1 MLQQDRRTFLKNS
14 LLAGTAMITPIS
26 LMKVLANDG
35 KNEAIRKDKIFVG
48 VIGTGSRGHHLA
60 SLIKEF
66 GHEIGMEVTA
76 LCDVYQP
83 HLENTHSMIPE
94 AKTYNDYRRM
104 LDEAREL
111 HGVIICTPLHVHA
124 QPTIDAMEKGLH
136 VFCEKAM
143 ARTLDDTYAMAEAHY
158 RTGKALHIGHQRLF
172 DPKFLRGMNKVYE
185 GELGKV
191 TQIRAYWHR
200 NNDWRRPIPENQP
213 ELERFINWRLY
224 REYSCGLLTELAS
237 HHIQVANWVKKDIPI
252 DVRGTGSIS
261 FWKDGREVEDNV
273 ALIFTYKDG
282 TQFIY
287 DSMIQN
293 RRHGLE
299 IQVLGHKGSLE
310 LETNSFFLE
319 EPPPPPKPAGIVQLL
334 QDLEENVLGKI
345 PIGSSSWDPEV
356 AMTYKGESV
365 VPGNSTDG
373 TWEQFTGFAK
383 AIREDK
389 PIPGL
394 FEEGYY
400 SSIWTLLGQQA
411 IDTGK
416 VIKMA
421 EKYDISKFLK

>member
-1 MLQQDRRTFLKNS
+1 MLQQNRRAFLKNS
-14 LLAGTAMITPIS
+14 LLAGTAILTPAS
-26 LMKVLANDG
+26 LMNLLAGEQN
-35 KNEAIRKDKIFVG
+35 NIISPNDKIHLG
-48 VIGTGSRGHHLA
+48 VIGTGSRGHRLA
-60 SLIKEF
+60 YLIKEF
-66 GHEIGMEVTA
+66 GHDLGIEVTA

-83 HLENTHSMIPE
+83 NLDNTHEMIPE
-94 AKTYNDYRRM
+94 AKTYNDYRKM
-104 LDEAREL
+104 LEESREL
-111 HGVIICTPLHVHA
+111 NGVIICTPLHFHA
-124 QPTIDAMEKGLH
+124 QPTIDAMEMGLH

-143 ARTLDDTYAMAEAHY
+143 ERTLEATYAMAEAHY

-172 DPKFLRGMNKVYE
+172 DPKFLRGMNKVYQ
-185 GELGKV
+185 GDLGKV

-200 NNDWRRPIPENQP
+200 NHDWRRPVPEDQP

-237 HHIQVANWVKKDIPI
+237 HHIQVANWVKKDIPV

-282 TQFIY
+282 TQFVY

-310 LETNSFFLE
+310 LETNNFFLE

-334 QDLEENVLGKI
+334 QDLEENVLGKV

-356 AMTYKGESV
+356 AMTYKGESIV
-365 VPGNSTDG
+365 KENITDG

-400 SSIWTLLGQQA
+400 GSIWTLLGQEA
-411 IDTGK
+411 IDTGQ
-416 VIKMA
+416 VVGML
-421 EKYDISKFLK
+421 EKFDIRKFRR

>member
-1 MLQQDRRTFLKNS
+1 MLQQNRRAFLKNS
-14 LLAGTAMITPIS
+14 LLAGTAILTPVS
-26 LMKVLANDG
+26 LMNLLAGERDNFISP
-35 KNEAIRKDKIFVG
+35 NDKIHVG
-48 VIGTGSRGHHLA
+48 IIGTGSRGHYLA
-60 SLIKEF
+60 RLIKEH
-66 GHEIGMEVTA
+66 GHETGIEVTA

-83 HLENTHSMIPE
+83 HLDFTHAMLPD
-94 AKTYNDYRRM
+94 AKVFHDYRQM
-104 LDEAREL
+104 LDKAGEL
-111 HGVIICTPLHVHA
+111 DGVIITTPLHEHA
-124 QPTIDAMEKGLH
+124 KATIDSLDLGLH

-143 ARTLDDTYAMAEAHY
+143 ARTLEDTLAMAEAHY
-158 RTGKALHIGHQRLF
+158 RNGKALHIGHQRLF
-172 DPKFLRGMNKVYE
+172 DPKFLRGMNKVYQ
-185 GELGKV
+185 GDLGKV

-200 NNDWRRPIPENQP
+200 NNDWRRPIPEDQP

-224 REYSCGLLTELAS
+224 REFSCGLLTELAS

-299 IQVLGHKGSLE
+299 VQVLGHKGTLE

-319 EPPPPPKPAGIVQLL
+319 NPPPPPKPAGIVQLL

-365 VPGNSTDG
+365 VAGNLTDG

-400 SSIWTLLGQQA
+400 GSIWTLLGQEA
-411 IDTGK
+411 IDTGN
-416 VIKMA
+416 VIRMDD
-421 EKYDISKFLK
+421 KYDIGRFLK

>member
-1 MLQQDRRTFLKNS
+1 MLQQNRRAFLKNS
-14 LLAGTAMITPIS
+14 LLAGTAILTPVS
-26 LMKVLANDG
+26 LMNLLAGERN
-35 KNEAIRKDKIFVG
+35 NNISPNDKIHVG
-48 VIGTGSRGHHLA
+48 IIGTGSRGHMLA
-60 SLIKEF
+60 NRIKEY

-83 HLENTHSMIPE
+83 NLEHTHSMIPE

-104 LDEAREL
+104 LDEAKEL

-124 QPTIDAMEKGLH
+124 QPTIDAMEMGLH

-158 RTGKALHIGHQRLF
+158 RTGKALQIGHQRLF
-172 DPKFLRGMNKVYE
+172 DPKFLRGMNKVYQ
-185 GELGKV
+185 GDLGKV

-200 NNDWRRPIPENQP
+200 NNDWRRPVPADQP

-237 HHIQVANWVKKDIPI
+237 HHIQVANWVKKDIPV

-299 IQVLGHKGSLE
+299 VQVLGHKGALE
-310 LETNSFFLE
+310 LETNNFFLE
-319 EPPPPPKPAGIVQLL
+319 DPPVQKPAGIVQLL
-334 QDLEENVLGKI
+334 NDLEENVLGKV

-356 AMTYKGESV
+356 AMTYKGESI
-365 VPGNSTDG
+365 VPENLTDG

-400 SSIWTLLGQQA
+400 GSIWTLLGQQA
-411 IDTGK
+411 IDTGN
-416 VIKMA
+416 VVSMP
-421 EKYDISKFLK
+421 DKFKT

>member
-1 MLQQDRRTFLKNS
+1 MLEQNRRAFLRNS
-14 LLAGTAMITPIS
+14 LLAGTAVLTPFS
-26 LMKVLANDG
+26 LMKLLAGEKG
-35 KNEAIRKDKIFVG
+35 KIISPNDKIHVG
-48 VIGTGSRGHHLA
+48 IIGTGSRGHHLA
-60 SLIKEF
+60 YLIKEY

-83 HLENTHSMIPE
+83 HLDHTHAMIPE
-94 AKTYNDYRRM
+94 AKTYKDHRKM
-104 LDEAREL
+104 LEDAREL
-111 HGVIICTPLHVHA
+111 DGVIICTPLFVHA
-124 QPTIDAMEKGLH
+124 EPTIDALETGLH
-136 VFCEKAM
+136 VLCEKAM
-143 ARTLDDTYAMAEAHY
+143 ERTLEATYAMAEAHY

-185 GELGKV
+185 GDLGKV
-191 TQIRAYWHR
+191 TQIRAFWHR
-200 NNDWRRPIPENQP
+200 NNDWRRPVPEDQP

-224 REYSCGLLTELAS
+224 RDYSCGLLTELAS
-237 HHIQVANWVKKDIPI
+237 HHIQVANWVKKDIPV

-299 IQVLGHKGSLE
+299 VQVLGHKGTLE
-310 LETNSFFLE
+310 LETNNFFLE
-319 EPPPPPKPAGIVQLL
+319 DPPPQKPAGIIQLL
-334 QDLEENVLGKI
+334 HDLEENVLGKV

-356 AMTYKGESV
+356 AMTYKGEPI
-365 VPGNSTDG
+365 VPENLTDG

-400 SSIWTLLGQQA
+400 GSIWTLLGQQA
-411 IDTGK
+411 IDSGK
-416 VIKMA
+416 VIQIPK
-421 EKYDISKFLK
+421 KYNISKFLM

>member
-1 MLQQDRRTFLKNS
+1 MLQQNRRAFLKNS
-14 LLAGTAMITPIS
+14 LLAGTAILTPAS
-26 LMKVLANDG
+26 LMNLLAGERN
-35 KNEAIRKDKIFVG
+35 NNISPNDKIHVG
-48 VIGTGSRGHHLA
+48 IIGTGSRGHHLA
-60 SLIKEF
+60 QLIKEH

-83 HLENTHSMIPE
+83 NLENTHSMIPE
-94 AKTYNDYRRM
+94 AKTYNDHRRM

-124 QPTIDAMEKGLH
+124 QPTIDAMEMGLH

-158 RTGKALHIGHQRLF
+158 RTGKALQIGHQRLF
-172 DPKFLRGMNKVYE
+172 DPKFLRGMNKVYQ
-185 GELGKV
+185 GDLGKV

-200 NNDWRRPIPENQP
+200 NNDWRRPVPHDQP

-224 REYSCGLLTELAS
+224 RDYSCGLLTELAS
-237 HHIQVANWVKKDIPI
+237 HHIQVANWVKKDIPV

-299 IQVLGHKGSLE
+299 VQVLGHKGALE
-310 LETNSFFLE
+310 LETNNFFLE
-319 EPPPPPKPAGIVQLL
+319 DPPPQKPAGIIQLL
-334 QDLEENVLGKI
+334 HDLEENVLGKV
-345 PIGSSSWDPEV
+345 PIGSSSWDPEI
-356 AMTYKGESV
+356 ALSYKGEAIV
-365 VPGNSTDG
+365 DKNITDG

-383 AIREDK
+383 SIREDK

-400 SSIWTLLGQQA
+400 GSIWTLLGQQA

-416 VIKMA
+416 VKKMDG
-421 EKYDISKFLK
+421 KYDIAKFLK

>member
-1 MLQQDRRTFLKNS
+1 MLQQNRRAFLKNS
-14 LLAGTAMITPIS
+14 LLAGTAILTPVS
-26 LMKVLANDG
+26 LMNLLAGERN
-35 KNEAIRKDKIFVG
+35 NNISPNDKIHVG
-48 VIGTGSRGHHLA
+48 IIGTGSRGHMLA
-60 SLIKEF
+60 NRIKEY

-83 HLENTHSMIPE
+83 NLEHTHSMIPE

-104 LDEAREL
+104 LDEAKEL

-124 QPTIDAMEKGLH
+124 QPTIDAMEMGLH

-158 RTGKALHIGHQRLF
+158 RTGKALQIGHQRLF
-172 DPKFLRGMNKVYE
+172 DPKFLRGMNKVYQ
-185 GELGKV
+185 GDLGKV

-200 NNDWRRPIPENQP
+200 NNDWRRPVPADQP

-224 REYSCGLLTELAS
+224 RDYSCGLLTELAS
-237 HHIQVANWVKKDIPI
+237 HHIQVANWVKKDIPV

-310 LETNSFFLE
+310 LETNNFFLE
-319 EPPPPPKPAGIVQLL
+319 DPPPQKPAGIIQLL
-334 QDLEENVLGKI
+334 HDLEENVLGKV

-356 AMTYKGESV
+356 AMTYKGESIV
-365 VPGNSTDG
+365 NENITDG

-400 SSIWTLLGQQA
+400 GSIWTLLGQQA
-411 IDTGK
+411 IDTGNVVSMPDRFK
-416 VIKMA
+416 IRN
-421 EKYDISKFLK
+421 FPG